1 MSENETRLY
10 ATIAIWLAVAVL
22 GVAAMVTGVF
32 IDTAALVVLSI
43 TLVAG
48 AATATNIVWN
58 AGKSNNDD
66 GKEAEKAKRRSK
78 VQRLVDGLD
87 DRELDELRTRL
98 MSSDDSEATSLEE
111 LLKANGR
118 QRR

>member
-1 MSENETRLY
+1 MRFLLLSFVCYLNEDGWLPENGGELVLY
-10 ATIAIWLAVAVL
+10 L
-22 GVAAMVTGVF
+22 
-32 IDTAALVVLSI
+32 DE
-43 TLVAG
+43 
-48 AATATNIVWN
+48 N
-58 AGKSNNDD
+58 

-111 LLKANGR
+111 LLKANSR